1 MSYQNQNLLV
11 GEAVACRRSGAL
23 VNKGSKTSDSDVTAS
38 QMSTWLELQNDMIRS
53 EAKKCRVE
61 RRRWDATLWNAWFG
75 FHGLRRQS
83 REEDHL
89 RFAATVNPSW
99 WDGTTTAASAAPS
112 QETTSRETTQS
123 VAERTRVRP
132 AETEAEGAPQVQRTR
147 TAVSVPGT
155 ATTGM
160 TSETTTTSP
169 ARALVE
175 RVGNEAG
182 EDSQPVQMRR
192 IVALMAECEDT
203 TATEAVA
210 EARQKKLG
218 KIHQCQSP
226 RRSHQSRASHRRDHQ
241 TLDRT
246 MGGQCARWQRVEG
259 QVGDARVPSKLGTET
274 RTFCRRRQRWGT
286 SKWFWPVQLWKYR
299 WWQSGTAV
307 EPSTRAGTWLLVGIC
322 VSIPWMD
329 KCAPRAW
336 DTYSAKLLTISMKM
350 EQPRY
355 DGGLLHRFE
364 PRGEHLEEKSVRH
377 IDDFLVTGANRT

>member
-1 MSYQNQNLLV
+1 MERMIWNPWTPTPVTRGRPFTVRSDRAPILMGPIPKVHFNLQD
-11 GEAVACRRSGAL
+11 
-23 VNKGSKTSDSDVTAS
+23 DS
-38 QMSTWLELQNDMIRS
+38 
-53 EAKKCRVE
+53 
-61 RRRWDATLWNAWFG
+61 
-75 FHGLRRQS
+75 
-83 REEDHL
+83 
-89 RFAATVNPSW
+89 
-99 WDGTTTAASAAPS
+99 GTTTAAAAAPS

-182 EDSQPVQMRR
+182 EDSQPVQMRQ
-192 IVALMAECEDT
+192 IVALLAECEDT
-203 TATEAVA
+203 TASEAVA

-246 MGGQCARWQRVEG
+246 MGGQCAR
-259 QVGDARVPSKLGTET
+259 
-274 RTFCRRRQRWGT
+274 
-286 SKWFWPVQLWKYR
+286 
-299 WWQSGTAV
+299 
-307 EPSTRAGTWLLVGIC
+307 
-322 VSIPWMD
+322 
-329 KCAPRAW
+329 
-336 DTYSAKLLTISMKM
+336 
-350 EQPRY
+350 
-355 DGGLLHRFE
+355 
-364 PRGEHLEEKSVRH
+364 
-377 IDDFLVTGANRT
+377 